1 MCNITFMQ
9 PSKFEDNL
17 LKHTQVIAI
26 FLRWCEKKKEYE
38 ETKVKFE
45 GAYLS
50 GGLADSA

>member
-1 MCNITFMQ
+1 MQ

-38 ETKVKFE
+38 EKYEETKVKFE